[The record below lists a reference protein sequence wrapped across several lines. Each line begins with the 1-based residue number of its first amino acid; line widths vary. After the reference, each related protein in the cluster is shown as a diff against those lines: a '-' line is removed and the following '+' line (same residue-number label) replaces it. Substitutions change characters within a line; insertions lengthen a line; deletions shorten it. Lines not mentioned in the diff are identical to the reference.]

1 MFERLTLYLILGK
14 IAQEGTD
21 VMYECIY
28 VHLKMNGKIYNVV
41 SNNN

>member
-1 MFERLTLYLILGK
+1 MFERLTSSLILDE
-14 IAQEGTD
+14 IVQEGTD

-28 VHLKMNGKIYNVV
+28 VHLKINGKIYNVV